1 MIPYHA
7 DRIAQRVLICCT
19 IQRTIVPV
27 SAREHADARRRSL
40 GATTFP
46 LKGVLCYAC
55 RTPAFGRNPV
65 ESLRLRIQL
74 ACFRH
79 ARLLASASALGR
91 AVRIVGHLRRVRV
104 GTNVSRIPLV
114 PSSPPAPFSHKGRRG
129 SLGVLLPETGDGT
142 PGLANQPAP
151 ARTRAPEFA
160 PGARASPTACA
171 PEARA
176 PRKGR
181 VPGRD
186 APAFPCAVAPSSPPA
201 PFSHKGRRGSLGV
214 LLPET
219 GDGTPGLPQKPAT
232 VSPPI
237 RRSPTESKGMGGVLM
252 PHRGRAR

>member
-1 MIPYHA
+1 MRAFGSVLMIPYHA

-114 PSSPPAPFSHKGRRG
+114 PSSPLAPFSHTGRRG
-129 SLGVLLPETGDGT
+129 VWASCCLKREMARRGFPKNLPLWDFLNPSPPHRQKGVLGR
-142 PGLANQPAP
+142 PA
-151 ARTRAPEFA
+151 A
-160 PGARASPTACA
+160 
-171 PEARA
+171 
-176 PRKGR
+176 
-181 VPGRD
+181 
-186 APAFPCAVAPSSPPA
+186 
-201 PFSHKGRRGSLGV
+201 
-214 LLPET
+214 
-219 GDGTPGLPQKPAT
+219 
-232 VSPPI
+232 
-237 RRSPTESKGMGGVLM
+237 
-252 PHRGRAR
+252 